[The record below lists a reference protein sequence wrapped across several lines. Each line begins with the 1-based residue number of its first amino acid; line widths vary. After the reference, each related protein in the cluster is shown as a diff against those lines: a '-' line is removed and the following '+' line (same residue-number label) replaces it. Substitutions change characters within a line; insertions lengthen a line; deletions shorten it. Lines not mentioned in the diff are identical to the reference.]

1 MTQEI
6 SSTATK
12 ESQFQ
17 IPWAGLGTA
26 LAWSVSAIFIRA
38 GLAEMA
44 SPVVGVAIGL
54 TVNVLIYGILVLL
67 RRKNWRDKPIPAYA
81 LRWQI
86 VAAVFVSIATWA
98 RWVALE
104 TVSIAVV
111 SAIERLSVPIVIVLS
126 LFMLDQTHERINWR
140 VWVGGLL
147 IVSGALVLTFA

>member
-1 MTQEI
+1 MTQ
-6 SSTATK
+6 SVQQATSK
-12 ESQFQ
+12 DVRFQ

-26 LAWSVSAIFIRA
+26 LAWSLSAIFIRA

-44 SPVVGVAIGL
+44 SPVVGVAVGL
-54 TVNVLIYGILVLL
+54 TVNVLIYGVLVFI
-67 RRKNWRDKPIPAYA
+67 RRKEWRDSPIPVYA
-81 LRWQI
+81 IRWQL
-86 VAAVFVSIATWA
+86 VAAVFVSVATWA

-111 SAIERLSVPIVIVLS
+111 SAIERLSVPIVILLS
-126 LFMLDQTHERINWR
+126 LFLLDQAHERVNWR